1 MNENESS
8 SSENAVENPATEFE
22 KKDDKQDEKKDA
34 ADDTKEDDDAQGND
48 GAEKKEP
55 AADEDDDEEKKKKFT
70 MLEEKYEKLQSE
82 FSALEEEVKVLREY
96 KNKIEEEKKDELI
109 KDFYMLSDE
118 DKKEVIENKSNYTY
132 DEIKA
137 KLAVICFEKKVN
149 FNLDTSLENE
159 ESIDNKETENVPITT
174 FNIKDTVDSTPDWVK
189 AVESTMN
196 NI

>member
-1 MNENESS
+1 
-8 SSENAVENPATEFE
+8 
-22 KKDDKQDEKKDA
+22 
-34 ADDTKEDDDAQGND
+34 
-48 GAEKKEP
+48 
-55 AADEDDDEEKKKKFT
+55 